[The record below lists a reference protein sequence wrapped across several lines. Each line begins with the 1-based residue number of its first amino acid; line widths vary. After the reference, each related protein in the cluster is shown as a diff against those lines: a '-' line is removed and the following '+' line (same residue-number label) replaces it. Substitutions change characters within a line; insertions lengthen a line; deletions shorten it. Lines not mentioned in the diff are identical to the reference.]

1 MGSHNDLTQPSTSQG
16 SERPQRSESTVS
28 NPLTDAEFATLRES
42 LGDNFASGDAGDG
55 GAGIADTAPTSQNK

>member
-16 SERPQRSESTVS
+16 SERPQRSESTMS

-42 LGDNFASGDAGDG
+42 LGDNFASGDADG
-55 GAGIADTAPTSQNK
+55 GAVIADTAPTSQNK